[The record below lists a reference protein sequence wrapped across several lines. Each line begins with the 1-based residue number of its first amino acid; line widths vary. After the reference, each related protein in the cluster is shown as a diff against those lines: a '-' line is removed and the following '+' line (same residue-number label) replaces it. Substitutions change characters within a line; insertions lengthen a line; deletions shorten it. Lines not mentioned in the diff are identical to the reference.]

1 MNITRLVYCHE
12 RGLFMEKDY
21 RMKGCPT
28 LDFACPYFYQGFC
41 QMDNPEQECE
51 DMMFELEEGESYES

>member
-1 MNITRLVYCHE
+1 
-12 RGLFMEKDY
+12 MEKNY
-21 RMKGCPT
+21 QMKGCPT